1 MGCETTSYCKDIRG
15 LGRVLPKV
23 EKVIVGILGSKL
35 AQGTGITPYPGSSL
49 MIQYCV
55 MYFGLL
61 LHALKDSDI
70 VSQ

>member
-1 MGCETTSYCKDIRG
+1 MSYCKDIRG

-23 EKVIVGILGSKL
+23 EKVIVGILGSRIKL
-35 AQGTGITPYPGSSL
+35 APGTGITLNRGRSSV
-49 MIQYCV
+49 IQYYA
-55 MYFGLL
+55 MYFGLS